1 MCGLLFLCELN
12 DKITRVHNKHKPKFG
27 GAMRFKEYVIKNKW
41 IWLLVLLFTLLCRG
55 EMMLSES
62 IGIDTADIIADKDG
76 MYYSWLGI
84 GRQGLVFLKWITGSL
99 VFNTYFV
106 GVGTIV
112 MLTLVCILWG
122 YLFVYVSGKESR
134 IATLFFS
141 GILVSHTILT
151 EQLYFKLQAFE
162 ICTALCLMAIVVLC
176 GHMFAVEKRRWAF
189 IISIPLMLIVF
200 SVYQVMNALFLFGA
214 VACFFLYYFF
224 WLPEEKSGKE
234 LWIYIL
240 RFAEV
245 FLVGFILNQVSTA
258 LFFSNAEYV
267 NNQIRWGQMPF
278 ADCILSILT
287 HVKNV
292 ALGENVFYI
301 KTFSLF
307 AVILIVQV
315 VFSLKNSKQASKYLG
330 ILCLILLFMSPFYMT
345 LIIGGLNVARSQ
357 LVLPFTLAFM
367 GYVTCLFKVKGEK
380 LHRILKIA
388 VWCVGCLTLV
398 YQVSYT
404 MKLNHTGELRYE
416 SDVQVAD
423 ALMEDI
429 MEYQNADCS
438 RPVVFIGG
446 HEEPLEDDCLY
457 GDCLGESVLNW
468 DTKVEPQGYYSTL
481 RIVNFMETR
490 GTEFRRGNEDETLYA
505 YKVTREMN
513 DWPAE
518 DSIRLVMDLIIVRL
532 GE

>member
-1 MCGLLFLCELN
+1 
-12 DKITRVHNKHKPKFG
+12 
-27 GAMRFKEYVIKNKW
+27 MRFKEYVIKNKW
-41 IWLLVLLFTLLCRG
+41 IWLFVFLFTLLCRG

-62 IGIDTADIIADKDG
+62 VGIDTVDIIADNAG

-99 VFNTYFV
+99 VFNPYFV
-106 GVGTIV
+106 GVGTIIV
-112 MLTLVCILWG
+112 LTITCILWG
-122 YLFVYVSGKESR
+122 YLFVYVSGKENR
-134 IATLFFS
+134 IATLLFS

-151 EQLYFKLQAFE
+151 EQLYFKLQALE
-162 ICTALCLMAIVVLC
+162 ICIALCLTALAVLY
-176 GHMFAVEKRRWAF
+176 GHIFALEKRRRAF
-189 IISIPLMLIVF
+189 VISIPLMLIIF

-214 VACFFLYYFF
+214 VACFFLYYFI
-224 WLPEEKSGKE
+224 WLPESGEEKNGKE
-234 LWIYIL
+234 LWVYIL
-240 RFAEV
+240 RFAAV
-245 FLVGFILNQVSTA
+245 FLVGFILNQVLTA
-258 LFFSNAEYV
+258 IFFSNAEYV
-267 NNQIRWGQMPF
+267 NNQINWGQMPL

-307 AVILIVQV
+307 AVILILQV
-315 VFSLKNSKQASKYLG
+315 GATLTSNKLTAKYLG
-330 ILCLILLFMSPFYMT
+330 VLCLILLFMSPFYMT

-367 GYVTCLFKVKGEK
+367 GYVTSLFQIKKEK
-380 LHRILKIA
+380 LQQILKIA
-388 VWCVGCLTLV
+388 VLGVGCLTLI
-398 YQVSYT
+398 YQVPYT
-404 MKLNHTGELRYE
+404 MRLNHTGELRYE

-423 ALMEDI
+423 ALIEDI
-429 MEYQNADCS
+429 MEYQNEDCS

-446 HEEPLEDDCLY
+446 HEGQLDDDCLY

-468 DTKVEPQGYYSTL
+468 DTEVEPKGYYSTM

-490 GTEFRRGNEDETLYA
+490 GTTFRRGNEDETLYSFS
-505 YKVTREMN
+505 VSREMN

-532 GE
+532 SE

>member
-1 MCGLLFLCELN
+1 
-12 DKITRVHNKHKPKFG
+12 
-27 GAMRFKEYVIKNKW
+27 MRFKEYVIKNKW
-41 IWLLVLLFTLLCRG
+41 IWLLVLLFTVLCRG

-62 IGIDTADIIADKDG
+62 IGIDTADIIADKEG

-84 GRQGLVFLKWITGSL
+84 GRQGLVFLKWLTGSL

-112 MLTLVCILWG
+112 MLTLACILWG

-162 ICTALCLMAIVVLC
+162 ICVALCLTSLAVLC
-176 GHMFAVEKRRWAF
+176 GHIFALKKRPVAF
-189 IISIPLMLIVF
+189 VLALPLMLIIF

-214 VACFFLYYFF
+214 VSCFFLYYFF
-224 WLPEEKSGKE
+224 GISESEEEKNGKE
-234 LWIYIL
+234 LWLYIL
-240 RFAEV
+240 RFAIV
-245 FLVGFILNQVSTA
+245 FLVGFVLNQAITA

-267 NNQIRWGQMPF
+267 NNQISWGKMPL
-278 ADCILSILT
+278 ADCILSIFT

-307 AVILIVQV
+307 AVILIIQV
-315 VFSLKNSKQASKYLG
+315 VLALKNSKLTSKYLG
-330 ILCLILLFMSPFYMT
+330 ALCLILLFMSPFYMT
-345 LIIGGLNVARSQ
+345 LITGGLNVARSQ

-380 LHRILKIA
+380 LQRVIKIA
-388 VWCVGCLTLV
+388 VWCVGCLTLI
-398 YQVSYT
+398 YQVPYT
-404 MKLNHTGELRYE
+404 MRLNHTGELRYE

-423 ALMEDI
+423 ALIEDI
-429 MEYQNADCS
+429 MVYQNADCS

-446 HEEPLEDDCLY
+446 HEEPLGDNSLH
-457 GDCLGESVLNW
+457 GDCLGESILNW
-468 DTKVEPQGYYSTL
+468 DTEVEPKGYYSTL
-481 RIVNFMETR
+481 RIVNFMEYR
-490 GTEFRRGNEDETLYA
+490 GTTFRRGNEDETLYS
-505 YKVTREMN
+505 YKVSREMN

-532 GE
+532 SE